1 MQDDSDKIGTD
12 NEIIKS
18 LVDGDRKTFEA
29 LFHKYYSLLC
39 DYALTYLEDANAAED
54 IVQDVFV
61 YLWNHCKS
69 IAITTSLKSY
79 LYNSV
84 KHSAL
89 NVLKHQAIV
98 RKHSPLLVEFLGNLA
113 KARRAFDLLPNQ
125 CRVVFMMSC
134 LEGKTYKEIADELHI
149 SVNTVKSH
157 ILKAYRDIREN
168 VNRPVSPQVLFL
180 AMCKYVG
187 HF

>member
-1 MQDDSDKIGTD
+1 M
-12 NEIIKS
+12 
-18 LVDGDRKTFEA
+18 
-29 LFHKYYSLLC
+29 
-39 DYALTYLEDANAAED
+39 
-54 IVQDVFV
+54 
-61 YLWNHCKS
+61 
-69 IAITTSLKSY
+69 
-79 LYNSV
+79 
-84 KHSAL
+84 

-113 KARRAFDLLPNQ
+113 KEDYSEQELEQLEQVRRAFDLLPNQ

>member
-1 MQDDSDKIGTD
+1 M
-12 NEIIKS
+12 
-18 LVDGDRKTFEA
+18 
-29 LFHKYYSLLC
+29 
-39 DYALTYLEDANAAED
+39 
-54 IVQDVFV
+54 
-61 YLWNHCKS
+61 WNHCNS

-79 LYNSV
+79 LSSSV
-84 KHSAL
+84 KHRAL
-89 NVLKHQAIV
+89 YVLKHGAIV

-113 KARRAFDLLPNQ
+113 KEDYSEQELEQLEQVRRAFDLLPNQ

>member
-1 MQDDSDKIGTD
+1 MLQKI
-12 NEIIKS
+12 
-18 LVDGDRKTFEA
+18 
-29 LFHKYYSLLC
+29 LC
-39 DYALTYLEDANAAED
+39 RMS
-54 IVQDVFV
+54 
-61 YLWNHCKS
+61 LWNHCKS

-79 LYNSV
+79 LYSSV

-113 KARRAFDLLPNQ
+113 KEDYSEQELEQLEQVRRAFDLLPNQ

>member
-1 MQDDSDKIGTD
+1 MYT
-12 NEIIKS
+12 
-18 LVDGDRKTFEA
+18 R
-29 LFHKYYSLLC
+29 
-39 DYALTYLEDANAAED
+39 
-54 IVQDVFV
+54 
-61 YLWNHCKS
+61 
-69 IAITTSLKSY
+69 
-79 LYNSV
+79 
-84 KHSAL
+84 AL
-89 NVLKHQAIV
+89 NVLKHRAIV
-98 RKHSPLLVEFLGNLA
+98 RKHSPLLVEFLGNWA
-113 KARRAFDLLPNQ
+113 KEDYSEQELEQLEQVRRAFDLLPNQ

-187 HF
+187 YF

>member
-1 MQDDSDKIGTD
+1 MQ
-12 NEIIKS
+12 
-18 LVDGDRKTFEA
+18 RKM
-29 LFHKYYSLLC
+29 LC
-39 DYALTYLEDANAAED
+39 RMS
-54 IVQDVFV
+54 
-61 YLWNHCKS
+61 LWNHCKS

-79 LYNSV
+79 LYSSV
-84 KHSAL
+84 KHRVL

-113 KARRAFDLLPNQ
+113 KEDYSEQELEQLEQVRRAFDLLPNQ

-187 HF
+187 YF